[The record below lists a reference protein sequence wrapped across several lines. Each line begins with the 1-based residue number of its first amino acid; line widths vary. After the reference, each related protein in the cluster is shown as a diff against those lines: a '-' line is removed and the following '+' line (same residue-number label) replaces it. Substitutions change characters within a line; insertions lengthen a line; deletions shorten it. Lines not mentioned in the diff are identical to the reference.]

1 MQGEMLGE
9 RTRARPPMRS
19 AETEAAAI
27 SIATPRIPSGRH
39 VAWVSVPLE
48 RDQVCDCGEV
58 GREGGGGELRNQ
70 LCLSLLIRSL
80 SLYLTLQLD
89 GLRLHVDGE
98 CRLQT
103 SRQGVFVWCLLCTW
117 PSGFWLEGEC
127 ASSACGLLR
136 CLTLRCTCAP
146 LCTERVCFD
155 LGWQECNEGS
165 QRLCPPHASRA
176 RCSTKP

>member
-1 MQGEMLGE
+1 MTMQGEMLGE

-27 SIATPRIPSGRH
+27 SIATARIPTGWY
-39 VAWVSVPLE
+39 VAWVSLSLE
-48 RDQVCDCGEV
+48 SAEERGIKFVIAARSR
-58 GREGGGGELRNQ
+58 REGGGELRNH
-70 LCLSLLIRSL
+70 LMRAPSL

-127 ASSACGLLR
+127 GLHTRPLVR
-136 CLTLRCTCAP
+136 VAPCA
-146 LCTERVCFD
+146 
-155 LGWQECNEGS
+155 
-165 QRLCPPHASRA
+165 A
-176 RCSTKP
+176 